1 MLKKIVGVVS
11 ILFFVYMTYLQGT
24 LGIAGFLNIAGL
36 LNLAYLAGGVSLLL
50 NLPKMIGIIS
60 GLALLVRSY
69 MYSSLILTLTILIDP
84 ISLISLILI
93 PVGILYFSIT
103 DAD

>member
-24 LGIAGFLNIAGL
+24 LGIAAFLNIAGL
-36 LNLAYLAGGVSLLL
+36 LTLAYLVGGISLLL
-50 NLPKMIGIIS
+50 NLPKTIGIIS

-69 MYSSLILTLTILIDP
+69 MYSSLILTLTILADP

-93 PVGILYFSIT
+93 PIGILYFSIT